1 VILTLLV
8 AVGAV
13 LLAVLGQALLAPND
27 NIRPHPHL
35 G

>member
-13 LLAVLGQALLAPND
+13 LLAVLGQALLVPND
-27 NIRPHPHL
+27 NIRP
-35 G
+35 